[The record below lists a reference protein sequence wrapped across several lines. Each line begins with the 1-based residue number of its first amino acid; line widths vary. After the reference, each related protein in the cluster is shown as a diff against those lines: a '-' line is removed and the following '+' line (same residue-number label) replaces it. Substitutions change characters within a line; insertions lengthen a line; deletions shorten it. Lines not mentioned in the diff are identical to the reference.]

1 MRLQEGLD
9 PIGEDHFWMKRC
21 LHLAERA
28 FDEGNTPVGA
38 LIVQGS
44 VPIGE
49 AWELRPTTW
58 DVTAH
63 AELFT
68 VREACAAL
76 NSSDLS
82 GASLYS
88 TAEPCVMCSYALRR
102 AGIARVVFG
111 TWAGQAGGVRSGY
124 ALLVDPELAGWPPP
138 PRVTSGVLAFE
149 CEGLLER
156 WHARKRGKAR
166 R

>member
-1 MRLQEGLD
+1 
-9 PIGEDHFWMKRC
+9 MKRC

-28 FDEGNTPVGA
+28 LDEGNAPVGA
-38 LIVQGS
+38 VIVQGG

-49 AWELRPTTW
+49 AWELLPTSS

-63 AELFT
+63 AELLS
-68 VREACAAL
+68 VRRACAAL

-88 TAEPCVMCSYALRR
+88 TAEPCVMCSYALRK

-111 TWAGQAGGVRSGY
+111 TRAGQVGGVHSGY
-124 ALLVDPELAGWPPP
+124 ALLVDHELAGWPPP
-138 PRVTSGVLAFE
+138 PKVVSGVLVFE

-156 WHARKRGKAR
+156 WHALKNRKAR
-166 R
+166 L